1 MKSALIW
8 LLLLCNLG
16 FGPAEQVNDPNVPAQ
31 DPVVWQ
37 APSSAVEEPITS
49 EWLEE
54 NLEHVTLEIYYMS
67 PWMSTRAPVS
77 VNDLKRWSDVRVTVD
92 AETLSQHKDLL
103 VQMLDTPT
111 AALDEKDSYLDARIY
126 YALCDDTGKVL
137 FDVAMWWWNGENEEL
152 LVNGTPC
159 KEEDVFYD
167 VVSTFLP
174 PDAALEFEEHL
185 EYWAEN
191 RDKGEGRL
199 LLPY

>member
-16 FGPAEQVNDPNVPAQ
+16 FGPAEQVNDPNIPVQ
-31 DPVVWQ
+31 DPIEWQ

-67 PWMSTRAPVS
+67 PRMSTRAPVS
-77 VNDLKRWSDVRVTVD
+77 VNDLKRWSDVHVTVD
-92 AETLSQHKDLL
+92 LETLSQHKDLL
-103 VQMLDTPT
+103 AQMLDTPI
-111 AALDEKDSYLDARIY
+111 AALDGKDGGLDTRIY

-137 FDVAMWWWNGENEEL
+137 FDVAMWWWSGENEEL

-167 VVSTFLP
+167 VALAFLP
-174 PDAALEFEEHL
+174 PDAASDLEDYLKECHGF
-185 EYWAEN
+185 
-191 RDKGEGRL
+191 
-199 LLPY
+199 